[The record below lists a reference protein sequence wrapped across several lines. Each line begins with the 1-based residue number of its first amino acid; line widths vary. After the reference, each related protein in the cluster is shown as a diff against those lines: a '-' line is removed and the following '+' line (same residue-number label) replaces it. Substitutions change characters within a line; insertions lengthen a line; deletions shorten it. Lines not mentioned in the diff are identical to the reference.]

1 MISFVVAVDK
11 NNLIGKNNMLPW
23 HLPCDLNH
31 FKEITLKESKTIIMG
46 RKTFEALPN
55 ILPGRKHILLTRNQN
70 YVVNNTDVEIIYN
83 ITELTK
89 FIKSHKEYFVIGGG
103 KIFSMLLPY
112 ATKIYMTKIK
122 HSFDGDTFFPKL
134 DMTEWEIV
142 EHFNGTLNSKNI
154 YKHAFLTLYKKAKY

>member
-11 NNLIGKNNMLPW
+11 NNLIGKNNTLPW
-23 HLPCDLNH
+23 HLPCDLKH

-55 ILPGRKHILLTRNQN
+55 ILPGRKHIILTRNQN
-70 YVVNNTDVEIIYN
+70 YAVNNANVEIIYN
-83 ITELTK
+83 ISQLTK

-112 ATKIYMTKIK
+112 ATKIYMTKIND
-122 HSFDGDTFFPKL
+122 SFDGDTFFPKL
-134 DMTEWEIV
+134 DMGQWQIV
-142 EHFNGTLNSKNI
+142 ESFNGTLNSKNI
-154 YKHAFLTLYKKAKY
+154 YEHSFLTLYKKN